1 MELKRKQRA
10 YFKYGPLPKEGI
22 TLSLETQTGHVN
34 LYAADKIKNP
44 NSALNDYQIEDNGSV
59 FISSGG
65 LHGGHNVNNTLYVT
79 AEGIGNGFSNKDKQW
94 RHSTRYKQ
102 VYNYYTIHNN
112 SYSSRLH
119 TVIIKH
125 FGITRD
131 YPLLFI
137 EKKMSVSKLLIMSL

>member
-59 FISSGG
+59 FICSEGV
-65 LHGGHNVNNTLYVT
+65 LHGGHNVNNTFYVT
-79 AEGIGNGFSNKDKQW
+79 AEGIGNGNNAFQIRTSSGD
-94 RHSTRYKQ
+94 TRPGISKC
-102 VYNYYTIHNN
+102 TIIIL
-112 SYSSRLH
+112 SIII
-119 TVIIKH
+119 VIHVVLDSIQ
-125 FGITRD
+125 
-131 YPLLFI
+131 
-137 EKKMSVSKLLIMSL
+137 